1 MLGPEV
7 SVALTVALL
16 PVVGWCTTC
25 VLRRAAHHADDPVP
39 ADAEIWHAA
48 MGVVMVVTL
57 WTTASGDW
65 AWAAAGLFVAA
76 TTWCVMRA
84 WGHQAPGLYRR
95 LALMS
100 VAMVAM
106 LVPAAAAGAATP
118 HAAHLSAHGSLPAMS
133 GGTDGPWLSG
143 AAAWVVVGLL
153 ALVALSALTTL
164 GHAAARRTRVYAA
177 CEVVMAA
184 AMVVTAVAMV

>member
-16 PVVGWCTTC
+16 PVVVWCTTC
-25 VLRRAAHHADDPVP
+25 LLRRSAHGAHDPVP
-39 ADAEIWHAA
+39 ADVQVWHAV

-65 AWAAAGLFVAA
+65 GWAGAGLFVAA
-76 TTWCVMRA
+76 TTWCVLRA
-84 WGHQAPGLYRR
+84 WGHPAPGRYRR
-95 LALMS
+95 LGVMS

-106 LVPAAAAGAATP
+106 LVPATAAGAATP
-118 HAAHLSAHGSLPAMS
+118 RAAHTMMMAGAGTS
-133 GGTDGPWLSG
+133 GGPWLSG
-143 AAAWVVVGLL
+143 PLAWVVALVL
-153 ALVALSALTTL
+153 ALVALSALVTVNRT
-164 GHAAARRTRVYAA
+164 APRRHRVYAG

-184 AMVVTAVAMV
+184 AMVVTALNMV